1 MSCVGVLGLLGGR
14 AVHGARHFSRGR
26 RRPVDIDFDAPDS
39 KITHALVRGNK
50 VPLAD
55 HRARYSRHTDVVV
68 ARLDHYCSWVGNPIG
83 ARNYFSYVAF
93 LAWATLNLLVVGLA
107 SGRRLLTLAR
117 SKHSA
122 ARVSPLAVVGLA
134 LLGTYCFMV
143 MLWTGGLLAYQVD
156 QVSRNVTSIEKVKKT
171 WRDGNP
177 HDRGCWRNWLG
188 FCRAAPPS
196 YVLELDQVEG
206 RALWSTSPAATSS
219 GARRLSRGASH
230 HSHVTCSCNV
240 KRDPKRRHRSVISG
254 PLDSGRVLQPL
265 KKLLSNVKRHRRRPN
280 SHVSS
285 P

>member
-156 QVSRNVTSIEKVKKT
+156 
-171 WRDGNP
+171 
-177 HDRGCWRNWLG
+177 
-188 FCRAAPPS
+188 
-196 YVLELDQVEG
+196 
-206 RALWSTSPAATSS
+206 
-219 GARRLSRGASH
+219 
-230 HSHVTCSCNV
+230 
-240 KRDPKRRHRSVISG
+240 
-254 PLDSGRVLQPL
+254 
-265 KKLLSNVKRHRRRPN
+265 
-280 SHVSS
+280 
-285 P
+285 

>member
-1 MSCVGVLGLLGGR
+1 MP
-14 AVHGARHFSRGR
+14 AA
-26 RRPVDIDFDAPDS
+26 VDIDYDMPDA
-39 KITHALVRGNK
+39 KITHALVRGQK

-93 LAWATLNLLVVGLA
+93 LAWATVNLVVVGAA

-122 ARVSPLAVVGLA
+122 TRVSPLAVVGLA
-134 LLGTYCFMV
+134 LLATYCMMV

-177 HDRGCWRNWLG
+177 HDRGCWRNWLD
-188 FCRAAPPS
+188 FCCRAPPPS

-206 RALWSTSPAATSS
+206 RAAVVDESGGAVERGAAVV
-219 GARRLSRGASH
+219 ARR
-230 HSHVTCSCNV
+230 N
-240 KRDPKRRHRSVISG
+240 
-254 PLDSGRVLQPL
+254 
-265 KKLLSNVKRHRRRPN
+265 
-280 SHVSS
+280 SS
-285 P
+285 PQRNV